1 MLNDQP
7 KLNDKAQLKNS
18 TTHYGWLSRVIHWLS
33 ALTVIGLFAV
43 GLWMV
48 ELDYY
53 HEWYKTAPD
62 LHRSFGVVL
71 MLLTLTRIIW
81 YKVSARP
88 LAIAKH
94 STQEKIMAKAAHHA
108 MLLVLF
114 VMFISGYLITTAQG
128 DPLYFFNVLAIP
140 AAVSGI
146 TNLEDY
152 AGEVHAI
159 AGFSL
164 IGLAS
169 LHALGALKHHFYD
182 KDDTLKRMLG
192 TNR

>member
-1 MLNDQP
+1 MLNNQP
-7 KLNDKAQLKNS
+7 QPSHKAQLKNS
-18 TTHYGWLSRVIHWLS
+18 TTHYGWLSRTIHWLS
-33 ALTVIGLFAV
+33 ALAVIGLFVV
-43 GLWMV
+43 GVWMV

-62 LHRSFGVVL
+62 LHRSFGVML
-71 MLLTLTRIIW
+71 MLLTLVRMSW
-81 YKVSARP
+81 YAVSAKP
-88 LAIAKH
+88 LALAQH
-94 STQEKIMAKAAHHA
+94 SRQEKVMAKVVHHA

-114 VMFISGYLITTAQG
+114 VMFVSGYLITTAQG
-128 DPLYFFNVLAIP
+128 DPLYVFNVLAIP
-140 AAVSGI
+140 ATLSGI

-169 LHALGALKHHFYD
+169 VHALGALKHHFYD